1 MDKNEIKRFKE
12 FLTNNNCFV
21 TFTSLHR
28 DYSTAND
35 DFVTYCKGVD
45 AKHAITSA
53 FPFRVGKTLFWQEI
67 NSKWLDI
74 CDNYEVTEDIAD
86 NTNIARDADNWF
98 DNLLVIGGRKEK
110 TMVEDEKL
118 TLSFETKKK
127 NVLRFS
133 HDISARM
140 EDNAFYYVS
149 LNIDKEHSDRL
160 VIVLSDTP
168 TKYTYRARTRIKGFW
183 HVENKDVIF
192 YLSQYLNVPVDDL
205 DGKKVEVFGMKYNK
219 DKTKIAL
226 RVARKFKEL

>member
-1 MDKNEIKRFKE
+1 MTKLSDVGLSVRAYNCLKAADIDTFADLVSYSRAELMKFRNFGRKSLNEI
-12 FLTNNNCFV
+12 
-21 TFTSLHR
+21 
-28 DYSTAND
+28 D
-35 DFVTYCKGVD
+35 
-45 AKHAITSA
+45 
-53 FPFRVGKTLFWQEI
+53 
-67 NSKWLDI
+67 
-74 CDNYEVTEDIAD
+74 
-86 NTNIARDADNWF
+86 
-98 DNLLVIGGRKEK
+98 LLVEK
-110 TMVEDEKL
+110 MK
-118 TLSFETKKK
+118 LSFGMDVTKYNIETKKK

-219 DKTKIAL
+219 DRTKIAL